1 METVF
6 DIETDGLLDV
16 LTKIHVMSWSN
27 DMGEVKHTHD
37 YDEMRY
43 VLLNS
48 ETLVGHNI
56 IRFDIPAV
64 EKLLGIKVKARLIDT
79 LALSWYINH
88 GRMKHGLEGYG
99 EEYGVPKP
107 VIKDWNTLTPQEY
120 AHRCDEDV
128 KINNRLWRDLDL
140 KLNKLYRDAP
150 EDKNRLIDYLSFK
163 LDCAREQEE
172 LQWKLDVPKAQ
183 AAYDEISRLKEEK
196 VEQLAD
202 AMPKRV
208 LTKTVKQPKRDRYKK
223 DGNLSSDWE
232 NWFGL
237 CKQYRQPDTTL
248 DFVVEKG
255 RERGNPNSNDQ
266 VKDWLYSLGW
276 KPVTYK
282 FTRNK
287 VTGNEK
293 RIEQVRKGS
302 ELCQSVRDLSS
313 VDAAVDLLDGLTVLT
328 HRAGILK
335 GFLEGH
341 TDGYLQA
348 GVAGLTNTFR
358 FKHFKPL
365 VNLPSVDKPYG
376 DVIRGCLIA
385 PEGYMLCGADMTS
398 LEDTTK
404 RHYMKPLDPDYVN
417 EMSREGFDPHL
428 DLAKYYYESVLV
440 STIEEEERK
449 LKGILTAGKK
459 SPSLVNILASLRA
472 SLKSYNDGEV
482 DLKKL
487 RKSYKVVNYS
497 ATYGVGAAKLAR
509 ETGMS
514 ERDAKSLL
522 KAFWSRN
529 WAIEKVASAAKT
541 REVLEGMWLKNP
553 VSGFWHSLRS
563 EKDRFSTLNQSTG
576 VFCFDTWVALC
587 RENGIKCV
595 GQFHDEVIALVKKGD
610 EGNVESIM
618 HDAAIKLNQKV
629 KLNVPLG
636 TDVQFGNTY
645 ADIH

>member
-1 METVF
+1 MTTVF

-64 EKLLGIKVKARLIDT
+64 EKLLDIKVTARLVDT

-120 AHRCDEDV
+120 AHRCNEDV

-140 KLNKLYRDAP
+140 KLVKLYKDTP
-150 EDKNRLIDYLSFK
+150 EDRNRLIDYLSFK

-183 AAYDEISRLKEEK
+183 AAYDEISHLKEEK

-202 AMPKRV
+202 AMPKRI
-208 LTKTVKQPKRDRYKK
+208 LERMATKPKVMHKK
-223 DGNLSSDWE
+223 DGELSSHGEKWVA
-232 NWFGL
+232 L
-237 CKQYRQPDTTL
+237 CKEYKQAVTTIG
-248 DFVVEKG
+248 FKVKTGE
-255 RERGNPNSNDQ
+255 ERGNPNSNDQ
-266 VKDWLYSLGW
+266 VKDWLRSLGW
-276 KPVTYK
+276 EPRTFK
-282 FTRNK
+282 FVRDKKSGDTRQ
-287 VTGNEK
+287 
-293 RIEQVRKGS
+293 IEQVRKGS
-302 ELCQSVRDLSS
+302 DLCSSVRELSAN
-313 VDAAVDLLDGLTVLT
+313 DAAVDLLDGLTVLT

-335 GFLEGH
+335 SFLEGH

-348 GVAGLTNTFR
+348 SVAGLTNTFR

-376 DVIRGCLIA
+376 DVIRGCLTA
-385 PEGYMLCGADMTS
+385 PEGYVLCGADMTS

-404 RHYMKPLDPDYVN
+404 RHYMKPYDPEYV
-417 EMSREGFDPHL
+417 EAMSTEGFDPHL
-428 DLAKYYYESVLV
+428 DLALHAGLIRQSDIDMHN
-440 STIEEEERK
+440 SGER
-449 LKGILTAGKK
+449 
-459 SPSLVNILASLRA
+459 
-472 SLKSYNDGEV
+472 SLKE
-482 DLKKL
+482 L
-487 RKSYKVVNYS
+487 RKNYKVVNYS
-497 ATYGVGAAKLAR
+497 ATYGIGAAALAR
-509 ETGMS
+509 GTGMS
-514 ERDAKSLL
+514 KKASQTLL
-522 KAFWSRN
+522 DAFWSRN
-529 WAIEKVASAAKT
+529 WAIEKVASGAKT
-541 REVLEGMWLKNP
+541 KEVLEGMWLKNP

-587 RENGIKCV
+587 RKNGIKCV

-610 EGNVESIM
+610 EDAVERIM
-618 HDAAIKLNQKV
+618 HDAAIKLNEKV

>member
-1 METVF
+1 MTTVF

-64 EKLLGIKVKARLIDT
+64 EKLLDIKVTARLVDT

-88 GRMKHGLEGYG
+88 TRMKHGLEGYG

-128 KINNRLWRDLDL
+128 KINNRLWRDLSL
-140 KLNKLYRDAP
+140 KLGKLYKDTP
-150 EDKNRLIDYLSFK
+150 EDKERLIDYLSFK
-163 LDCAREQEE
+163 LECAQEQEG
-172 LQWKLDVPKAQ
+172 LRWKLDVPKAQ
-183 AAYDEISRLKEEK
+183 AAYDEISQLKEEK

-202 AMPKRV
+202 AMPKRT
-208 LTKTVKQPKRDRYKK
+208 LERMATKPKVMHKK
-223 DGNLSSDWE
+223 DGELSSHGEKWVA
-232 NWFGL
+232 L
-237 CKQYRQPDTTL
+237 CKEYKQSVTTIG
-248 DFVVEKG
+248 FKVKTGE
-255 RERGNPNSNDQ
+255 ERGNPNSNDQ
-266 VKDWLYSLGW
+266 VKDWLRSLGW
-276 KPVTYK
+276 EPRTFK
-282 FTRNK
+282 FVRDKKSGDTRQ
-287 VTGNEK
+287 
-293 RIEQVRKGS
+293 IEQVRKGS
-302 ELCQSVRDLSS
+302 ELCQSVRELSS
-313 VDAAVDLLDGLTVLT
+313 NDPAVDLLDGLTVLT

-335 GFLEGH
+335 SFLEGH

-348 GVAGLTNTFR
+348 SVAGLTNTFR

-385 PEGYMLCGADMTS
+385 PEGYVLCGADMTS

-428 DLAKYYYESVLV
+428 DLALHAGLIKQSDIDMHN
-440 STIEEEERK
+440 SGER
-449 LKGILTAGKK
+449 
-459 SPSLVNILASLRA
+459 
-472 SLKSYNDGEV
+472 SLKE
-482 DLKKL
+482 L
-487 RKSYKVVNYS
+487 RKNYKVVNYS
-497 ATYGVGAAKLAR
+497 ATYGIGAAALAR
-509 ETGMS
+509 GTGMS
-514 ERDAKSLL
+514 KKASQTLL
-522 KAFWSRN
+522 DAFWSRN
-529 WAIEKVASAAKT
+529 WAIEKVASGATTK
-541 REVLEGMWLKNP
+541 EVLEGMWLKNP

-587 RENGIKCV
+587 RKNGIKCV
-595 GQFHDEVIALVKKGD
+595 GQFHDEVIALVERGK
-610 EGNVESIM
+610 EGHVEEIM
-618 HDAAIKLNQKV
+618 HDAAIKLNEKV

>member
-1 METVF
+1 MTTVF

-27 DMGEVKHTHD
+27 DMGEVKYTHD

-64 EKLLGIKVKARLIDT
+64 EKLLDIKVTARLVDT

-120 AHRCDEDV
+120 AHRCNEDV
-128 KINNRLWRDLDL
+128 KINNRLWRDLDI
-140 KLNKLYRDAP
+140 KLNKLYDTP
-150 EDKNRLIDYLSFK
+150 EDKDRLIDYLSFK
-163 LDCAREQEE
+163 LECAQEQEE

-202 AMPKRV
+202 AMPKRI
-208 LTKTVKQPKRDRYKK
+208 LERMAAKPKVMHKK
-223 DGNLSSDWE
+223 DGELSSHGEKWVA
-232 NWFGL
+232 L
-237 CKQYRQPDTTL
+237 CKEYKQSVTTVG
-248 DFVVEKG
+248 FKVKTGE
-255 RERGNPNSNDQ
+255 ERGNPNSNDQ

-276 KPVTYK
+276 EPRTFK
-282 FTRNK
+282 FVRDKKSGDTRQ
-287 VTGNEK
+287 
-293 RIEQVRKGS
+293 IEQVRKGS
-302 ELCQSVRDLSS
+302 ELCSSVRTLSS
-313 VDAAVDLLDGLTVLT
+313 NDAAVDLLDGLTVLT

-335 GFLEGH
+335 SFLEGH

-348 GVAGLTNTFR
+348 SVAGLTNTFR

-385 PEGYMLCGADMTS
+385 PEGYVLCGADMTS

-404 RHYMKPLDPDYVN
+404 RHYMKPYDPDYV
-417 EMSREGFDPHL
+417 EAMSTEGFDPHL
-428 DLAKYYYESVLV
+428 DLALHAGLIRQSDIDMHN
-440 STIEEEERK
+440 SGER
-449 LKGILTAGKK
+449 
-459 SPSLVNILASLRA
+459 
-472 SLKSYNDGEV
+472 SLKE
-482 DLKKL
+482 L
-487 RKSYKVVNYS
+487 RKNYKVVNYS
-497 ATYGVGAAKLAR
+497 ATYGIGAAALAR
-509 ETGMS
+509 GTGMS
-514 ERDAKSLL
+514 KKASQTLL
-522 KAFWSRN
+522 DAFWSRN
-529 WAIEKVASAAKT
+529 WAIEKVATGAKT
-541 REVLEGMWLKNP
+541 RELFEGMWLKNP

-587 RENGIKCV
+587 RKNGIKCI

-610 EGNVESIM
+610 EDAVEKIM
-618 HDAAIKLNQKV
+618 HDAAIKLNEKV

>member
-1 METVF
+1 MTTVF
-6 DIETDGLLDV
+6 DIETDGLLDEM
-16 LTKIHVMSWSN
+16 TKIHVMSWSN

-43 VLLNS
+43 VLLNTG
-48 ETLVGHNI
+48 TLVGHNI

-88 GRMKHGLEGYG
+88 GRIKHGLEVYG

-128 KINNRLWRDLDL
+128 KINNRLWRDLSL
-140 KLNKLYRDAP
+140 KLDKLYKDTP
-150 EDKNRLIDYLSFK
+150 EDKERLIDYLSFK
-163 LDCAREQEE
+163 LDCAREQED
-172 LQWKLDVPKAQ
+172 LRWKLDVPRAQ
-183 AAYDEISRLKEEK
+183 AAYDEISRLKEDK
-196 VEQLAD
+196 VEQLAE
-202 AMPKRV
+202 AMPKRI
-208 LTKTVKQPKRDRYKK
+208 LERMANKPKVMHKK
-223 DGNLSSDWE
+223 DGELSSHGEKWVA
-232 NWFGL
+232 L
-237 CKQYRQPDTTL
+237 CKEYKQSVTTIG
-248 DFVVEKG
+248 FKVKTGE
-255 RERGNPNSNDQ
+255 ERGNPNSNDQ
-266 VKDWLYSLGW
+266 VKDWLRSLGW
-276 KPVTYK
+276 EPRTFK
-282 FTRNK
+282 FVRDKSNGETRQ
-287 VTGNEK
+287 
-293 RIEQVRKGS
+293 IEQVRKGS
-302 ELCQSVRDLSS
+302 DLCSSVRELSA
-313 VDAAVDLLDGLTVLT
+313 VDPAVDLLDGLTVLT

-335 GFLEGH
+335 SFLEGH

-385 PEGYMLCGADMTS
+385 PEGYVLCGADMTS

-404 RHYMKPLDPDYVN
+404 RHYMKPLDPDYVQ

-428 DLAKYYYESVLV
+428 DLALHAGLIKQSDIDMHN
-440 STIEEEERK
+440 SGER
-449 LKGILTAGKK
+449 
-459 SPSLVNILASLRA
+459 
-472 SLKSYNDGEV
+472 SLKE
-482 DLKKL
+482 L
-487 RKSYKVVNYS
+487 RKNYKVVNYS
-497 ATYGVGAAKLAR
+497 ATYGIGAAALAR
-509 ETGMS
+509 GTGMS
-514 ERDAKSLL
+514 KKASQTLL
-522 KAFWSRN
+522 DAFWSRN
-529 WAIEKVASAAKT
+529 WAIEKVASGAKT
-541 REVLEGMWLKNP
+541 KEVLEGMWLKNP

-563 EKDRFSTLNQSTG
+563 DKDRFSTLNQSTG

-587 RENGIKCV
+587 RTNGIKCV
-595 GQFHDEVIALVKKGD
+595 GQFHDEVIALVERGK
-610 EGNVESIM
+610 EGHVEEIM
-618 HDAAIKLNQKV
+618 HDAAITLNQKV